1 MLAGEL
7 IAVLVAVGWDLGGGD
22 CVVGVVVGVVGD
34 VVGLCLHSCCGGLA
48 APGLG
53 GG

>member
-22 CVVGVVVGVVGD
+22 CVVVVGVVVGD

-48 APGLG
+48 APGSG